1 MTSRRPSSAV
11 LDGPRPEAENSKL
24 KGAVLTRSATSEG
37 SMTRAVA
44 DLRAPDQCVRDE
56 AARRIWER
64 FAQRL
69 CALVRHRLNAKIRVR
84 EDENDIVQS
93 MFQSFF
99 AVQQNQGYPLSNRE
113 ELWRFL
119 VWMTM
124 CKVANTAHHHQRARR
139 DIRRERSLAPSGGEL
154 DFSASVIAEIADSTA
169 ISPEDK
175 AISRIELARILGRL
189 RKDLRQIIVWKLK
202 GYTNAE
208 IGRKIDRTERT
219 VEIKMRLIRQTLG
232 RDPGVRDELAGN
244 RSHGSTPTTDHS
256 V

>member
-1 MTSRRPSSAV
+1 MTSRRPAPAV
-11 LDGPRPEAENSKL
+11 LDGPRPDAETSRL
-24 KGAVLTRSATSEG
+24 KCAAQTQSAISEG
-37 SMTRAVA
+37 SMTRAVV
-44 DLRAPDQCVRDE
+44 DLRAPDQRVRDE

-69 CALVRHRLNAKIRVR
+69 SALVRHRLNAKIRVR

-99 AVQQNQGYPLSNRE
+99 AVQQNQGYPLKNRE

-139 DIRRERSLAPSGGEL
+139 DIRREQSLAPSSGEV
-154 DFSASVIAEIADSTA
+154 DFSASVIAEIADLTA
-169 ISPEDK
+169 ISPEDE

-189 RKDLRQIIVWKLK
+189 RKDLRQIIVWKLN
-202 GYTNAE
+202 GHTNAE
-208 IGRKIDRTERT
+208 IGRKAGRTERT

-232 RDPGVRDELAGN
+232 RDPGVRDELVG
-244 RSHGSTPTTDHS
+244 RTSYGSTPTTDHS